1 MKVLYAI
8 QGTGNG
14 HLSRAREFIPLLKNR
29 VDLDLL
35 VSGTSAEVDPGH
47 PVKFKFPGISYT
59 FGKNGGVDY
68 FDSLINF
75 QPVAF
80 LNDVMQ
86 LDLSS
91 YDLILN
97 DYEPVTAWACKRA
110 GLECIGLSHQA
121 AFLSQKTPRPEKKN
135 LATEWLF
142 KNYAPCTSAV
152 GFHYKSYDSFIT
164 TPIIRKEVRDLKPT
178 HSNSITVYLPA
189 YGEETLIP
197 YFHQFKNFTWTI
209 FSKHTK
215 VERTFDNVTVYPV
228 NNQLYLKSI
237 ESCAGLLCGAGFESP
252 AEALFL
258 GKRLLV
264 IPMSGQYEQ
273 HCNAEALKQ
282 FGVSVANRIDD
293 TFTHILSDWLK
304 QPLHDAIHFPDESHK
319 IVEKLLSGGLIRS
332 PLSNL
337 TI

>member
-1 MKVLYAI
+1 MKILYAI

-29 VDLDLL
+29 VELDIL

-47 PVKFKFPGISYT
+47 PVAFKFPGISYT

-68 FDSLINF
+68 VDSLLNF

-110 GLECIGLSHQA
+110 GLECIGISHQA
-121 AFLSQKTPRPEKKN
+121 AFLSEKTPRPVKRN
-135 LATEWLF
+135 PATEWLF
-142 KNYAPCTSAV
+142 KNYAPCSNAV
-152 GFHYKSYDSFIT
+152 GFHYKSYDTFIT
-164 TPIIRKEVRDLKPT
+164 TPIIRKEIRNLTPT
-178 HSNSITVYLPA
+178 YSNSITVYLPA
-189 YGEETLIP
+189 YGEELLIP
-197 YFHQFKNFTWTI
+197 HFRQFKNFNWTV

-215 VERTFDNVTVYPV
+215 VERKIENVTIYPV

-237 ESCAGLLCGAGFESP
+237 ESCAGILCGAGFEAP

-282 FGVSVANRIDD
+282 FGVSVVNRIDES
-293 TFTHILSDWLK
+293 FTDKLSDWLN
-304 QPLHDAIHFPDESHK
+304 QPSLEAIPFPDESQQ
-319 IVEKLLSGGLIRS
+319 IVENVLSGGLIRT
-332 PLSNL
+332 PLSTFKN
-337 TI
+337 

>member
-14 HLSRAREFIPLLKNR
+14 HLSRAREFIPLLKDR

-59 FGKNGGVDY
+59 FGKKGGVDY
-68 FDSLINF
+68 FDTLINF

-110 GLECIGLSHQA
+110 GLECVGLSHQA
-121 AFLSQKTPRPEKKN
+121 AFLSEKTPRPEKKN

-142 KNYAPCTSAV
+142 KNYAPSTQAV

-164 TPIIRKEVRDLKPT
+164 TPIIRKEIRDLKPT
-178 HSNSITVYLPA
+178 HSKTITVYLPA
-189 YGEETLIP
+189 YSEELLIP
-197 YFHQFKNFTWTI
+197 HFRQFKNYNWII

-215 VERTFDNVTVYPV
+215 TKQEFENVTVYPV
-228 NNQLYLKSI
+228 NNHLYLKSI
-237 ESCAGLLCGAGFESP
+237 ESCGGLLCGAGFEAP
-252 AEALFL
+252 AEALYL

-264 IPMSGQYEQ
+264 VPMSGQYEQ

-282 FGVSVANRIDD
+282 FGVRVISKVDES
-293 TFTHILSDWLK
+293 FTDKLSAWLNEA
-304 QPLHDAIHFPDESHK
+304 LNDAIHFPDESHQ
-319 IVEKLLSGGLIRS
+319 IVDKLLSGGLVHT
-332 PLSNL
+332 PLSNVR
-337 TI
+337 I

>member
-14 HLSRAREFIPLLKNR
+14 HISRAREFIPLLKNR
-29 VDLDLL
+29 VDIDIL
-35 VSGTSAEVDPGH
+35 VSGTSAEVDPGQ
-47 PVKFKFPGISYT
+47 PVKYKLTGISYT

-68 FDSLINF
+68 FDTLLNF
-75 QPVAF
+75 QPGAF
-80 LNDVMQ
+80 LNDVMH

-91 YDLILN
+91 YNLILN

-110 GLECIGLSHQA
+110 GLDCIGLSHQA

-152 GFHYKSYDSFIT
+152 GFHYKAYDSFIT
-164 TPIIRKEVRDLKPT
+164 TPIIRKEIRDLSPT
-178 HSNSITVYLPA
+178 YSKTITVYLPA
-189 YGEETLIP
+189 YSEELLIP
-197 YFHQFKNFTWTI
+197 YFRQFNDYKWTV
-209 FSKHTK
+209 FSKHSK
-215 VERTFDNVTVYPV
+215 VEQKFDNVTVYPV
-228 NNQLYLKSI
+228 NNELYLKSL
-237 ESCAGLLCGAGFESP
+237 ESCDGVLCGAGFEAP

-264 IPMSGQYEQ
+264 VPMSGQYEQ

-282 FGVSVANRIDD
+282 FGVSVANRIDEG
-293 TFTHILSDWLK
+293 FTDKLSEWLN
-304 QPLHDAIHFPDESHK
+304 QPSRDAIKFPDESHQ
-319 IVEKLLSGGLIRS
+319 IIENLLSGDMVSS
-332 PLSNL
+332 PLSNV

>member
-29 VDLDLL
+29 VDLDIL

-68 FDSLINF
+68 FDTLKNF
-75 QPVAF
+75 QPGVF
-80 LNDVMQ
+80 LNDVMH
-86 LDLSS
+86 LDLTS

-110 GLECIGLSHQA
+110 GLECIGISHQA
-121 AFLSQKTPRPEKKN
+121 AFLSDKTPRPAKKN

-142 KNYAPCTSAV
+142 RNYAPSTSAV
-152 GFHYKSYDSFIT
+152 GFHYNAYDTFIT
-164 TPIIRKEVRDLKPT
+164 TPIIRKEIRDLAPT
-178 HSNSITVYLPA
+178 YTRTITVYLPA
-189 YGEETLIP
+189 YSEELLIP
-197 YFHQFKNFTWTI
+197 HFRQFKNFQWTV
-209 FSKHTK
+209 FSKHSK
-215 VERTFDNVTVYPV
+215 AEKMIDNVRIYPV
-228 NNQLYLKSI
+228 NNQLYLRSI
-237 ESCAGLLCGAGFESP
+237 ESCDGVLCGAGFEAP

-264 IPMSGQYEQ
+264 VPMSGQYEQ

-282 FGVSVANRIDD
+282 FDVAIANKIDES
-293 TFTHILSDWLK
+293 FTDKLSEWLN
-304 QPLHDAIHFPDESHK
+304 QPSRDVIKFPDESHQ
-319 IVEKLLSGGLIRS
+319 IVEKILSGGTVRT
-332 PLSNL
+332 PLSNVS
-337 TI
+337 I